1 MKAVRIQ
8 VLAIC
13 AVAFVLGRSAFGQQ
27 GEAERLI
34 AQGDKLAWLK
44 NWQAAEPFFEKAEVL
59 FRERGDKR
67 NELYARIS
75 RMRGQLPSRGLF
87 ETSTYLASVLDD
99 PLTKDD
105 ARLRLRC
112 LTVKGDVDLDFD
124 TALAARDWTEV
135 LSIAKHLEDAAWV
148 NRANGELGIIS
159 FVQGDYR
166 TGTVRVMGAL
176 SQAAKL
182 NDIGAQIRYLT
193 LVGVGLIQLQRN
205 EQAISMFDQA
215 LAVAQTIPELGQPVM
230 TYAGKAQALAALG
243 RTSEAKKLLESVLE
257 ISHKRAALGYES
269 EALLEL
275 AKLEERTGQDTQAI
289 DHFRQAVAAAT
300 KVDGHNLISEADL
313 ELSKVLAKE
322 KRYGEAELAAKE
334 SVEASR
340 AIGDKLLVP
349 RSLAQLAAVE
359 ESRGKYHIADQLFT
373 EATDVVEAIL
383 STTTTANAKSSVA
396 GSMDGIFLGH
406 FELAAMHLNSPSK
419 AFTVIEGVR
428 GRSIAD
434 SLRFSRVS
442 REPEP
447 ASLTRTEKEI
457 SQLQLRFLKAST
469 RERKRL
475 LTDLLSLEQRA
486 IEIEAGQDPPWLRQQ
501 VQPIPLARLQRA
513 LGGDEAFLEY
523 VLTDPDSYCLAITR
537 DHIEVLHLAGRSQIG
552 KQVEAV
558 LTALRKGGTDAGAE
572 AALYAT
578 VVGPMASVV
587 SSKTRLTI
595 VPDGPLYQLPL
606 EMLGPRPD
614 QRLLA
619 SHVVTYAPSGTV
631 FTLLSEKKGSRPS
644 LPLLAVATGTDSL
657 AEARA
662 RMADQQQRLGNINRE
677 IFDAGPSQLKPLPA
691 ANGEAR
697 MVAGMMGSDSVM
709 LLADAATESALKKQ
723 PLGQF
728 RVLHFAV
735 HGLVSTNFPDR
746 SALLLNADP
755 ANNEDGFWQAREI
768 ARTQLNAELVTLSAC
783 DVGSG
788 LIVGEESISNLVR
801 PFLIAGA
808 RTVVANLWE
817 SNDDFSRGLMRE
829 FYTRLATGMD
839 KGRALQQA
847 KLEMIRKY
855 GQDASSPRLWAGF
868 IMVGESRRSLL
879 SD

>member
-8 VLAIC
+8 VLPVY
-13 AVAFVLGRSAFGQQ
+13 AVVLVLVYSVFGQQ

-34 AQGDKLAWLK
+34 AEGDKLAWLK

-87 ETSTYLASVLDD
+87 ETSTYLASILDD

-105 ARLRLRC
+105 AHLRLRC

-135 LSIAKHLEDAAWV
+135 LSIAKRLADAAWV

-166 TGTVRVMGAL
+166 TGTVKVMGAL
-176 SQAAKL
+176 SQATKL

-193 LVGVGLIQLQRN
+193 LVGAGLTQLQRN

-215 LAVAQTIPELGQPVM
+215 LAVAQGVPDLGQPVM

-243 RTSEAKKLLESVLE
+243 RAAEAKNLLESVLE
-257 ISHKRAALGYES
+257 ISHQRTALGYES

-275 AKLEERTGQDTQAI
+275 AKLEERTGQDMQAI

-300 KVDGHNLISEADL
+300 KVDGHNLIGEADL
-313 ELSKVLAKE
+313 ELSKVLVKQ
-322 KRYGEAELAAKE
+322 KRYGEAESAAKE

-359 ESRGKYHIADQLFT
+359 ESRGQYQLADQLFS
-373 EATDVVEAIL
+373 EATEIVDAIL

-396 GSMDGIFLGH
+396 GSMDAIFLGH

-434 SLRFSRVS
+434 SLRFRRVS
-442 REPEP
+442 PEPEP

-457 SQLQLRFLKAST
+457 SQLQLRFLKAAAK
-469 RERKRL
+469 ERKRF
-475 LTDLLSLEQRA
+475 LTDLLSLEQRG

-501 VQPIPLARLQRA
+501 VQPIPLARLQRV

-523 VLTDPDSYCLAITR
+523 VVADPVSYCLAITR
-537 DHIEVLHLAGRSQIG
+537 DRVVVFHLAGRSQIG

-558 LTALRKGGTDAGAE
+558 LTALRKGGTDSGAE
-572 AALYAT
+572 TALYAT
-578 VVGPMASVV
+578 VVAPMASVV

-595 VPDGPLYQLPL
+595 VSDGPLYQLPL

-631 FTLLSEKKGSRPS
+631 FTLLSEKKGNRPS

-657 AEARA
+657 VEARA
-662 RMADQQQRLGNINRE
+662 RMAEKQQSLGNINRE
-677 IFDAGPSQLKPLPA
+677 IFDAAPSQLKPLPA

-697 MVAGMMGSDSVM
+697 TVAGILGVNSVM

-735 HGLVSTNFPDR
+735 HGLVSTSFPDR
-746 SALLLNADP
+746 SALLLYADP
-755 ANNEDGFWQAREI
+755 ARNEDGFWQAREI

-788 LIVGEESISNLVR
+788 LVVGEESISNLVR

-829 FYTRLATGMD
+829 FYTRLAAGMD

>member
-1 MKAVRIQ
+1 MKAVRIPA
-8 VLAIC
+8 LAVYT
-13 AVAFVLGRSAFGQQ
+13 VAFVLGHSAFGQSDD
-27 GEAERLI
+27 AERLL
-34 AQGDKLAWLK
+34 ADGDRLAWLK

-67 NELYARIS
+67 NESYARIS
-75 RMRGQLPSRGLF
+75 RMRGQLPSRVLF
-87 ETSTYLASVLDD
+87 EISTYLASVLDD
-99 PLTKDD
+99 PLAKDD

-135 LSIAKHLEDAAWV
+135 LSIAKHLEDAAWG

-176 SQAAKL
+176 SQATKL

-257 ISHKRAALGYES
+257 ISHQRTALGYES

-275 AKLEERTGQDTQAI
+275 AKLEERTGQNPQAI

-300 KVDGHNLISEADL
+300 KVDGHNLIGEADL

-359 ESRGKYHIADQLFT
+359 ESRGKYHIADQLFN

-406 FELAAMHLNSPSK
+406 FELAAMHLNSSGK
-419 AFTVIEGVR
+419 AFMVIEGVR

-434 SLRFSRVS
+434 SLRFRRVS
-442 REPEP
+442 RGPEP

-457 SQLQLRFLKAST
+457 SQLQLRFLRAST

-513 LGGDEAFLEY
+513 LGGDEPFLEY
-523 VLTDPDSYCLAITR
+523 VLTGPVSYCLAITR
-537 DHIEVLHLAGRSQIG
+537 DHIEVLHLAGRIQIG

-558 LTALRKGGTDAGAE
+558 LTALRKGGTDAG

-677 IFDAGPSQLKPLPA
+677 IFDAGSSQLKPLPA

-697 MVAGMMGSDSVM
+697 MVAGMMGSGSVM
-709 LLADAATESALKKQ
+709 LLAEAATESALKKQ

-755 ANNEDGFWQAREI
+755 ASNEDGFWQAREI

-788 LIVGEESISNLVR
+788 LIVGEESVSNLVR

-817 SNDDFSRGLMRE
+817 
-829 FYTRLATGMD
+829 
-839 KGRALQQA
+839 
-847 KLEMIRKY
+847 
-855 GQDASSPRLWAGF
+855 P
-868 IMVGESRRSLL
+868 
-879 SD
+879 

>member
-1 MKAVRIQ
+1 MKAVRIE
-8 VLAIC
+8 VLAVYAGMLLI
-13 AVAFVLGRSAFGQQ
+13 GHSAFGQD
-27 GEAERLI
+27 GEAERLL
-34 AQGDKLAWLK
+34 ADGDKLAWLK
-44 NWQAAEPFFEKAEVL
+44 NWQAAEPFFEKAEIL

-67 NELYARIS
+67 NELYARVS

-135 LSIAKHLEDAAWV
+135 LSIAKHLEDTAWV

-166 TGTVRVMGAL
+166 TGTVKVM
-176 SQAAKL
+176 
-182 NDIGAQIRYLT
+182 GAQIRYLT
-193 LVGVGLIQLQRN
+193 LVGAGLIQLQRN

-289 DHFRQAVAAAT
+289 DHFRQAAAAAT

-313 ELSKVLAKE
+313 ELSKVLTNQ
-322 KRYGEAELAAKE
+322 KRYGEAEFAAKE

-359 ESRGKYHIADQLFT
+359 ESRGKYHIADQLFND
-373 EATDVVEAIL
+373 ATDVVEAIL

-406 FELAAMHLNSPSK
+406 FELAAMHLNSPGK
-419 AFTVIEGVR
+419 AFVVIEGVR

-434 SLRFSRVS
+434 SLRFRKVS

-457 SQLQLRFLKAST
+457 SQLQLRFLRAGT

-501 VQPIPLARLQRA
+501 MQPIPLARLQRD

-523 VLTDPDSYCLAITR
+523 VLTDPVSYCLAITR
-537 DHIEVLHLAGRSQIG
+537 DHVEVLHLAGRSQIG

-606 EMLGPRPD
+606 EMLGPRSD
-614 QRLLA
+614 ERLLA

-657 AEARA
+657 ADARA
-662 RMADQQQRLGNINRE
+662 RMADQPQPATIDRDV
-677 IFDAGPSQLKPLPA
+677 FDAGQPQLRPLPA

-697 MVAGMMGSDSVM
+697 TVAGILGGNSVM
-709 LLADAATESALKKQ
+709 LLAEAATESALKRQ

-735 HGLVSTNFPDR
+735 HGLVSTKFPDR
-746 SALLLNADP
+746 SALLLYADP
-755 ANNEDGFWQAREI
+755 ASNEDGFWQAREI
-768 ARTQLNAELVTLSAC
+768 ARTELNAELVTLSAC

-788 LIVGEESISNLVR
+788 LVVGEEGISDLVR

-817 SNDDFSRGLMRE
+817 SDDDFSRGLMRE
-829 FYTRLATGMD
+829 FYSRLAAGMD

>member
-34 AQGDKLAWLK
+34 AEGDKLAWLK

-135 LSIAKHLEDAAWV
+135 VSIAKRLEDAAWV

-176 SQAAKL
+176 SQATKL
-182 NDIGAQIRYLT
+182 NDMGAQIRYLT
-193 LVGVGLIQLQRN
+193 LVGDGLIQLQRN
-205 EQAISMFDQA
+205 DQAISMFDQA
-215 LAVAQTIPELGQPVM
+215 LAVAQTIPDLGQPVM

-243 RTSEAKKLLESVLE
+243 RTAEAKKLLESVLE

-359 ESRGKYHIADQLFT
+359 ESRGKYHIADQLFN

-419 AFTVIEGVR
+419 AFMVIEGVR

-434 SLRFSRVS
+434 SLRFRRVS

-457 SQLQLRFLKAST
+457 SQLQLRFLRAST

-513 LGGDEAFLEY
+513 LGG
-523 VLTDPDSYCLAITR
+523 R
-537 DHIEVLHLAGRSQIG
+537 
-552 KQVEAV
+552 
-558 LTALRKGGTDAGAE
+558 
-572 AALYAT
+572 
-578 VVGPMASVV
+578 
-587 SSKTRLTI
+587 
-595 VPDGPLYQLPL
+595 
-606 EMLGPRPD
+606 
-614 QRLLA
+614 
-619 SHVVTYAPSGTV
+619 
-631 FTLLSEKKGSRPS
+631 
-644 LPLLAVATGTDSL
+644 
-657 AEARA
+657 
-662 RMADQQQRLGNINRE
+662 
-677 IFDAGPSQLKPLPA
+677 
-691 ANGEAR
+691 
-697 MVAGMMGSDSVM
+697 
-709 LLADAATESALKKQ
+709 
-723 PLGQF
+723 
-728 RVLHFAV
+728 
-735 HGLVSTNFPDR
+735 
-746 SALLLNADP
+746 
-755 ANNEDGFWQAREI
+755 
-768 ARTQLNAELVTLSAC
+768 
-783 DVGSG
+783 
-788 LIVGEESISNLVR
+788 
-801 PFLIAGA
+801 
-808 RTVVANLWE
+808 
-817 SNDDFSRGLMRE
+817 
-829 FYTRLATGMD
+829 
-839 KGRALQQA
+839 
-847 KLEMIRKY
+847 
-855 GQDASSPRLWAGF
+855 
-868 IMVGESRRSLL
+868 
-879 SD
+879 

>member
-1 MKAVRIQ
+1 M
-8 VLAIC
+8 
-13 AVAFVLGRSAFGQQ
+13 
-27 GEAERLI
+27 
-34 AQGDKLAWLK
+34 
-44 NWQAAEPFFEKAEVL
+44 
-59 FRERGDKR
+59 
-67 NELYARIS
+67 
-75 RMRGQLPSRGLF
+75 
-87 ETSTYLASVLDD
+87 
-99 PLTKDD
+99 
-105 ARLRLRC
+105 
-112 LTVKGDVDLDFD
+112 
-124 TALAARDWTEV
+124 AAR
-135 LSIAKHLEDAAWV
+135 SKMC
-148 NRANGELGIIS
+148 NR
-159 FVQGDYR
+159 
-166 TGTVRVMGAL
+166 
-176 SQAAKL
+176 
-182 NDIGAQIRYLT
+182 
-193 LVGVGLIQLQRN
+193 
-205 EQAISMFDQA
+205 
-215 LAVAQTIPELGQPVM
+215 
-230 TYAGKAQALAALG
+230 
-243 RTSEAKKLLESVLE
+243 
-257 ISHKRAALGYES
+257 
-269 EALLEL
+269 
-275 AKLEERTGQDTQAI
+275 
-289 DHFRQAVAAAT
+289 
-300 KVDGHNLISEADL
+300 
-313 ELSKVLAKE
+313 
-322 KRYGEAELAAKE
+322 
-334 SVEASR
+334 SR
-340 AIGDKLLVP
+340 
-349 RSLAQLAAVE
+349 S
-359 ESRGKYHIADQLFT
+359 
-373 EATDVVEAIL
+373 
-383 STTTTANAKSSVA
+383 
-396 GSMDGIFLGH
+396 
-406 FELAAMHLNSPSK
+406 
-419 AFTVIEGVR
+419 
-428 GRSIAD
+428 
-434 SLRFSRVS
+434 
-442 REPEP
+442 
-447 ASLTRTEKEI
+447 
-457 SQLQLRFLKAST
+457 
-469 RERKRL
+469 
-475 LTDLLSLEQRA
+475 
-486 IEIEAGQDPPWLRQQ
+486 
-501 VQPIPLARLQRA
+501 ARLQRA

-523 VLTDPDSYCLAITR
+523 VLTDPVSYCLAITR

-677 IFDAGPSQLKPLPA
+677 IFDAGSISAQTS
-691 ANGEAR
+691 
-697 MVAGMMGSDSVM
+697 AGRQRRGSDGSRNTGLGNSVM
-709 LLADAATESALKKQ
+709 LLAEAATESALKKQ

-755 ANNEDGFWQAREI
+755 ASNEDGFWQAREI

-788 LIVGEESISNLVR
+788 LVVGEERISNLVR

-829 FYTRLATGMD
+829 FYTRLAAGMD

-868 IMVGESRRSLL
+868 IMVGESRRSLQ

>member
-1 MKAVRIQ
+1 MKH
-8 VLAIC
+8 LH
-13 AVAFVLGRSAFGQQ
+13 LGLLVVSVGFWEMASTALGQQ
-27 GEAERLI
+27 VDAQQLLAE
-34 AQGDKLAWLK
+34 GDRLAWLK
-44 NWQAAEPFFEKAEVL
+44 NWQAAEPFFRKAEIL
-59 FRERGDKR
+59 FRERGDDR

-75 RMRGQLPSRGLF
+75 RLRGQLPSRGLF

-99 PLTKDD
+99 PLTKADP
-105 ARLRLRC
+105 RLRLRC

-124 TALAARDWTEV
+124 TALAARDWTEA
-135 LSIAKHLEDAAWV
+135 LSIAKGLEDAAWV
-148 NRANGELGIIS
+148 NRANGELGIIG
-159 FVQGDYR
+159 FVQGDYQS
-166 TGTVRVMGAL
+166 GTVRVMGAL
-176 SQAAKL
+176 SQAKKL
-182 NDIGAQIRYLT
+182 NDVGAQIRYLT
-193 LVGVGLIQLQRN
+193 LIGDGLIQLQRN
-205 EQAISMFDQA
+205 EQAIAMFDQA
-215 LAVAQTIPELGQPVM
+215 LAVVQTIPELGQPVL

-243 RTSEAKKLLESVLE
+243 RTAEAKKLLENLLE
-257 ISHKRAALGYES
+257 ISHQRTAFGYES

-275 AKLEERTGQDTQAI
+275 GKLEERTGQDTNAI
-289 DHFRQAVAAAT
+289 DHFRKAVAAAT

-313 ELSKVLAKE
+313 ELSKVLAKA

-340 AIGDKLLVP
+340 AIGDRLLVP

-359 ESRGKYHIADQLFT
+359 ESRGKYLIADQLFN

-419 AFTVIEGVR
+419 AFMVIEGVR

-434 SLRFSRVS
+434 SLRFRRVS

-457 SQLQLRFLKAST
+457 SQLQLRFLRAST

-475 LTDLLSLEQRA
+475 LTNLLSLEQRA
-486 IEIEAGQDPPWLRQQ
+486 IEIESGQDPPWLRQQ

-523 VLTDPDSYCLAITR
+523 VLTDPVSYCLAITR
-537 DHIEVLHLAGRSQIG
+537 DHIEVLPLAGRSRIG

-595 VPDGPLYQLPL
+595 VPDGLLYQLPL

-631 FTLLSEKKGSRPS
+631 FTLLSEKKGNRPS

-657 AEARA
+657 VEARA
-662 RMADQQQRLGNINRE
+662 RMANQQQSLGNINRE
-677 IFDAGPSQLKPLPA
+677 IFDAGQPQLKPLPA

-697 MVAGMMGSDSVM
+697 TVAGILGLDSVM

-723 PLGQF
+723 PLGRF

-788 LIVGEESISNLVR
+788 LVVGEEGVSNLVR

-829 FYTRLATGMD
+829 FYTRLAAGMD

-855 GQDASSPRLWAGF
+855 GQDASSPRLWGGF

>member
-8 VLAIC
+8 VLAVY
-13 AVAFVLGRSAFGQQ
+13 AGAFVLGHSAFGQQ

-34 AQGDKLAWLK
+34 AEGDKLAWLK
-44 NWQAAEPFFEKAEVL
+44 NWQAAEPLFEKAEVL

-135 LSIAKHLEDAAWV
+135 LSIAKRLEDAAWV

-176 SQAAKL
+176 SQATKL
-182 NDIGAQIRYLT
+182 NDMGAQIRYLT
-193 LVGVGLIQLQRN
+193 LVGDGLIQLQRN
-205 EQAISMFDQA
+205 DQALSMFDQA
-215 LAVAQTIPELGQPVM
+215 LAVGQTIPDLGQPVM

-243 RTSEAKKLLESVLE
+243 RTAEAKKLLESVLE
-257 ISHKRAALGYES
+257 ISHKRTALGYES

-275 AKLEERTGQDTQAI
+275 AKLEERTGQNTQAI
-289 DHFRQAVAAAT
+289 DHFTQAVAAAT
-300 KVDGHNLISEADL
+300 KVDGHNLISEANL

-340 AIGDKLLVP
+340 AIGDKFLVP

-359 ESRGKYHIADQLFT
+359 ESRGKYHVADQLFN

-396 GSMDGIFLGH
+396 GSMDAIFLGH

-419 AFTVIEGVR
+419 AFTVIEGGR

-434 SLRFSRVS
+434 SLRFRRVS
-442 REPEP
+442 PEPEP

-457 SQLQLRFLKAST
+457 SQLQLRFLKAGT

-501 VQPIPLARLQRA
+501 MQPIPLARLQRT

-523 VLTDPDSYCLAITR
+523 VLTDPVSYCLAITR
-537 DHIEVLHLAGRSQIG
+537 DHVEVLHLAGRSQIG

-558 LTALRKGGTDAGAE
+558 LTALRKGGTDAAAE
-572 AALYAT
+572 ATLYAT
-578 VVGPMASVV
+578 VVGPMAKVV
-587 SSKTRLTI
+587 SSKTRLTV
-595 VPDGPLYQLPL
+595 VPDGALYQLPL

-614 QRLLA
+614 QRLLT

-657 AEARA
+657 VDARA
-662 RMADQQQRLGNINRE
+662 RLADQQRLGNINRE
-677 IFDAGPSQLKPLPA
+677 IFDAGSSQLKPLPA

-697 MVAGMMGSDSVM
+697 MVAAMLGLDSVM
-709 LLADAATESALKKQ
+709 LLAEGATESALKKQ
-723 PLGQF
+723 PLGRF

-755 ANNEDGFWQAREI
+755 ASNEDGFWQAREI

-829 FYTRLATGMD
+829 FYTRLAGGMD

-868 IMVGESRRSLL
+868 IMVGESRRSLQ

>member
-13 AVAFVLGRSAFGQQ
+13 AVEFVLGRSAFGQQ
-27 GEAERLI
+27 GEGERLI
-34 AQGDKLAWLK
+34 AEGDKLAWLK

-135 LSIAKHLEDAAWV
+135 LSIAKRLEDAAWV

-176 SQAAKL
+176 SQATKL

-243 RTSEAKKLLESVLE
+243 RTAEAKKLLESVLE
-257 ISHKRAALGYES
+257 ISHNRAALGYES

-289 DHFRQAVAAAT
+289 DHFKQAVAAAT

-419 AFTVIEGVR
+419 AFMVIEGVR

-434 SLRFSRVS
+434 SLRFRRVS
-442 REPEP
+442 PEPEP

-457 SQLQLRFLKAST
+457 SQLQLRFLRAST

-523 VLTDPDSYCLAITR
+523 VLTTR

-552 KQVEAV
+552 KQVEVV
-558 LTALRKGGTDAGAE
+558 LTALRKGGADAGAE

-595 VPDGPLYQLPL
+595 VPDGPLYQLPV

-614 QRLLA
+614 LRLLA

-677 IFDAGPSQLKPLPA
+677 IFDAGSSQLKPLPA

-709 LLADAATESALKKQ
+709 LLGDAATESALKKQ

-755 ANNEDGFWQAREI
+755 ASNEDGFWQAREI

-829 FYTRLATGMD
+829 FYTRLAAGME

-868 IMVGESRRSLL
+868 IMVGESRRSLQ
-879 SD
+879 SE